1 MHERTLR
8 VVYNNNQSSLENLLR
23 KDCSVSI
30 HHRNIRSF
38 AIEIYKVKN
47 NMLTPMMSELFEKRN
62 LNYNIRSQTDFSLHS
77 VNTIAYGLK
86 SLIYFT
92 GKVLNIVPF
101 EIRNAISLEELSA
114 KIKSRR
120 PKNCPCRVCLTY
132 IDQVGYI

>member
-1 MHERTLR
+1 
-8 VVYNNNQSSLENLLR
+8 
-23 KDCSVSI
+23 
-30 HHRNIRSF
+30 
-38 AIEIYKVKN
+38 
-47 NMLTPMMSELFEKRN
+47 MMSELFEKRN

-77 VNTIAYGLK
+77 VNTIVYGLK